1 MTNSELKAMHKRTEY
16 VRKMLDKGYIFVSVD
31 ELERYRE
38 VLSKGTFNR
47 LLKAILDDETQVA
60 IKPKEHFAL
69 FEKLQAYNQQCEQL
83 KRTAQLNSKGIS
95 LEQQGHIEAAIQVY
109 EQNIELGYPA
119 HHAFKRLLVLYRK
132 AKDYA
137 NELRVC
143 QRACRVFPKD
153 QSYKERR
160 DKVRA
165 LLARTKDNKAH

>member
-1 MTNSELKAMHKRTEY
+1 MAKTQLQILQERTAYIQRMTA
-16 VRKMLDKGYIFVSVD
+16 KGYIFVRIAD
-31 ELERYRE
+31 LERYRP
-38 VLSKGTFNR
+38 VLSTSIVMRITTAMLKGEDSVPIQQTVYLKLASKLQEYNEQQQKLQLCAELNNR
-47 LLKAILDDETQVA
+47 GIAC
-60 IKPKEHFAL
+60 EHRGDIAGA
-69 FEKLQAYNQQCEQL
+69 LQAYE
-83 KRTAQLNSKGIS
+83 
-95 LEQQGHIEAAIQVY
+95 E
-109 EQNIELGYPA
+109 NITLGYPA